1 MLIKI
6 HPVNPEER
14 QLNKVIDI
22 LQDGGVVVLP
32 TDGVYAFTCLLS
44 KNKAIEK
51 VAQLKGKK
59 LEKADLSFLFDDLS
73 HLAEYTRQVDTW
85 VYKLMKR
92 NLPGPFTFI
101 LNANNEVP
109 KIFKNNK
116 KTIGIRIPDNA
127 ICSELIKRIGLPLV
141 SASVHH
147 DDEIVEYI
155 TDPELI
161 DERWGNAVDAVIDG
175 GIGGLIPSTVVDCT
189 GSEPLL
195 IREGSVELE
204 Y

>member
-32 TDGVYAFTCLLS
+32 TDGVYAFTCLIS

-51 VAQLKGKK
+51 VAHLKGKK
-59 LEKADLSFLFDDLS
+59 LEKADLSFLFYDLS

-92 NLPGPFTFI
+92 NLPGPFTFV

-127 ICSELIKRIGLPLV
+127 ICLELIKRIGLPLV

-175 GIGGLIPSTVVDCT
+175 GVGGLIPSTVVDCT
-189 GSEPLL
+189 GFEPIL
-195 IREGSVELE
+195 IREGSGVLD